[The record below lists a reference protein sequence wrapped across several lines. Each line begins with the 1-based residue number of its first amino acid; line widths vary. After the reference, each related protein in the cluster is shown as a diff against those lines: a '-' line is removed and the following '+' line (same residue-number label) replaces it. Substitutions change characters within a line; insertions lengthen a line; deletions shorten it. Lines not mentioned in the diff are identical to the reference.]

1 MLRTSIAM
9 GFAMAGLSC
18 IAMPAQANSQPWHE
32 HREASRTAASEGK
45 WKRACRQGILAGAL
59 MAKANSLSSDY
70 MSKIGNRCTK
80 AGL

>member
-1 MLRTSIAM
+1 MFRISVVVGLAM
-9 GFAMAGLSC
+9 VCLTGLAFPS
-18 IAMPAQANSQPWHE
+18 QANNKPWHQ

-59 MAKANSLSSDY
+59 MAKADSLSADY
-70 MSKIGNRCTK
+70 MAKIGNRCTK